1 MQEHRVVVSRVI
13 TSQRFAPVFIKSKQ
27 ERILDFAETRQM
39 LSVFPFSASYATK
52 AATGGGK
59 RGNAGR
65 ANAAADNKDK
75 RKKETKLKRF
85 GIYNFDPKATKKPNQ
100 YFETRPRFNL
110 DGQMGDV
117 ANVGW
122 LDIPKTVK
130 PKNLNQEARR
140 YFASTANEPKIIA
153 RSAKI
158 NKRTGEL
165 KIKALGPSIGSVGG
179 NIGQAAARAVGI
191 VLDPSGR
198 MRCPPGVPAANQFT
212 DEVGSNCFD
221 FTPAIGRAV
230 MDIVK
235 KAGQRI
241 LDDIRAVDSALPL
254 VSNGSGG
261 VSRAPKATM
270 DRVSRGLASSTGR
283 VVGTILGPDGR
294 AIPSPEFERDVAEL
308 TATAIPIDPADY
320 ESVFDT
326 LIRAA
331 YPEKTEAEI
340 RRLVKTAVQRQTMRD
355 KTKSDIQD
363 FLDLADELGVVFDPN
378 DPISTQ
384 NAIAQ
389 ILGILQSP
397 EGGGWG
403 LDLSD
408 FYGAN
413 PGDKDFA
420 KKMLE
425 HQTRQIQLVIDY
437 LFTDPQKFGITREQ
451 LMSLGNPRELQEKI
465 LEVMSGD
472 KELSDVFPPGSLGES
487 VVLGVRRK
495 LEGLQQQEAGMFI
508 GLINQRKKYP
518 NLTSKIGMIVYI
530 DPNDVNSF
538 GNNIGSDAVTWA
550 NRDGGFD
557 IGLNP
562 IRVLLNNETAGS
574 NADSTGF
581 TLFEPDG
588 GMGTEVAKLTA
599 ISTSLDRE
607 GARRIRDEYLASI
620 TNLADLQDAIDSG
633 NEYVQRYVQRS
644 QGPIGQSIHII
655 NHEMIHGRQLVLI
668 HNYLKSIP
676 GLADQYTNEELMK
689 LTQDLLS
696 GAQTLPSIFGKD
708 WDYASMISN
717 SDWLPG
723 ALDDLPEVMQ
733 VLIGANAGGQYA
745 MGHYYEAVFLAPFVD
760 PGSISEL
767 YLPLSQLHA
776 QLNEMIE
783 AGEGNSTKFKAA
795 LKVFNRISEVYN
807 SGDDEKFAKAK
818 EEFRI
823 QSALVFAEMQAEVAA
838 GVESGF
844 IKRTPAIDAF
854 LGPLNVDTDIT
865 TDFGKT
871 NPDAKPVISLTRDS
885 IKQGIKDSIAR
896 QKRRRKNR
904 KIIETDGLLPD
915 DLYITE
921 AGMSSMSG
929 PDSDAFFDG
938 ISAFP
943 SRVDVSQM
951 GSTVHNH
958 IMDSATSQQ
967 KLILDGNWREAKWN
981 TSDPVDWSRALQSN
995 PDSVVNSIE
1004 NQLIPFIDL
1013 VDSSEMP
1020 TNVVVEVHM
1029 PPNYIS
1035 EVTGTTIAID
1045 KHHTG
1050 IMRSTDDL
1058 MDDLREIMERQA
1070 EKDRIEKEKDKARVA
1085 RDNARLS
1092 EYIRN
1097 YEDNMPLP
1105 YRGELRFGQNY
1116 DAAQERIERERNGTS
1131 WDLPSTP
1138 QRLMVTVAEGQ
1149 IGLPDNT
1156 PGTNRGEM
1164 GALILPPGEI
1174 EIIGKT
1180 TNGVPIAKIV
1190 SQKRADEQLRGLKQ
1204 ILHSIGENETRSLG
1218 QRIVAKRS
1226 ENRIDRHSELTRA
1239 RVAKPAVLM
1248 ELDSKRST
1256 IANKIEYDPQ
1266 TRTLTVSYRNGQK
1279 REFQNVPY
1287 GRLRD
1292 AGTTDKPDKLIR
1304 ELESGPDRYT
1314 PRKGSVRNRGLSSST
1329 LSDSALIREAL
1340 DAMPEDDDAYDEKW
1354 ETYLASLNIE
1364 PAQPRRTVGAA
1375 TVEEA
1380 VMALLDGHEVDMPDV
1395 AGAHTLL
1402 EDLGAIVTTL
1412 KAMVDAGEIDKDTL
1426 NTFVFDLCQITVQGT
1441 SAFCLGNKGI
1451 PRFLMPQAE
1460 GKPAPGSAAER
1471 ALEKMNAERA
1481 VRRAEIEASDLSP
1494 DEKKEAL
1501 SKQQPKDE
1509 YDATE
1514 EFLAYLLEHGAIKAG
1529 EPGPVR
1535 SDKLKATQRD
1545 MQGQVVVGMLNSR
1558 KAGTYDPSKKPI
1570 FISRD
1575 NYVIDGHHR
1584 WAATLGMDF
1593 EDGELGNDHMMNVIV
1608 LDAPISQIIRLAN
1621 EFTEKFGIL
1630 KKPVAKRADTG
1641 EGHHS
1646 AIVEQVK
1653 RRAGLASSTSGS
1665 SVSKFDTNIEEHN
1678 TAIQQATERV
1688 ANLEKAL
1695 DVLERT
1701 GEWRGEEFGVT
1712 KDTHFKADFDLNE
1725 FDEGPA
1731 INLTAE
1737 EVKAD
1742 PDFVSKVRAKL
1753 EFAKDEQRFRE
1764 HRLKAKMVRR
1774 EQNTVDMEDL
1784 TKEELEAFYAIG
1796 REVHDAELAMESHD
1810 LDGSVVHVGQ
1820 SELSGGVLDPSR
1832 TVGSTDVSNAGKE
1845 GDTGAL
1851 NAGQLEKRKKE
1862 IKFQESRRDLYT
1874 SLIDAIESG
1883 QPLFKVNLTREQ
1895 RDDINGLLGIRLEFN
1910 DTLDLSGK
1918 SPENLEWF
1926 LKKLKGDGGLPDV
1939 EKRLTKFDRE
1949 QSLLDQA
1956 PNGFTSALPAG
1967 GGFDTGSGDSYFG
1980 RRAILDVPDDIAE
1993 KDKLA
1998 TEARKESRARRGK
2011 EKIYQR
2017 WVSNLRGTAYLIT
2030 DKERI
2035 SSDFGPVGERQVLGR
2050 VKPLFGVSAPRGK
2063 NRGGPIENNTR
2074 INEDTPADW
2083 DVIGTGLMVTAA
2095 RLEKEGK
2102 EVTIENILATV
2113 RPAVPSGT
2121 RTGGLASSTSG
2132 DTELRTPAAVRTA
2145 DILARAKEKGIDIDY
2160 WEREEMSKR
2169 NNSSGMTGNE
2179 ALNRGVGARE
2189 KYVDKL
2195 KQAEAEARAQGDD
2208 EKADII
2214 NKLYREVQNMTAEEL
2229 DLAVED
2235 ALKRLPPQFGQ
2246 NVSVQVIDPL
2256 AIIRSGRYLTVHDVE
2271 ERKQRGIRGLSERAN
2286 FHIDTIIRSRS
2297 NHEGMFLNIDPND
2310 ISEDT
2315 RKLRPASGFV
2325 TSRMSE
2331 ERRAKKLTEKY
2342 GPGVEIQ
2349 HPYAVGEAATKDNAD
2364 MTGGSVPTYG
2374 TSRII
2379 LKPEV
2384 AERSLLFRGDS
2395 VSDTTG
2401 SGSPA
2406 LKLSTA
2412 DDSPNRGQWF
2422 NPVSILYADRTGDM
2436 DSAASPGSNLP
2447 RDGGGGRLYQEAMI
2461 LGSFETPDI
2470 AAIVI
2475 SPGDIR
2481 ESYGKSSNV
2490 GIRIENPTNVTSI
2503 IRTAEK
2509 RDELNE
2515 RGIDVVLDS
2524 PVFPLD
2530 EVEPFNPTMT
2540 RQWVQEQIDRTDG
2553 RKWDGVTLDEIV
2565 PDESTTPYEAWLRYE
2580 KKTSGVGSEGR
2591 VFLNFDHPDNEPG
2604 NEEKNKVNF
2613 TNMIDEELKR
2623 IESVKSKKKNSAQR
2637 SGGLSSQTSSGDE
2650 MQKRLQQALKE
2661 IEQKI
2666 EESKKPRDNTRM
2678 GFDPKKA
2685 EEMTKKLQDA
2695 AKEIEEQ
2702 IKESKK
2708 PRDNTRM
2715 GRSLDEVAKI
2725 EARDIKV
2732 DDDPTKREGVIK
2744 IAQKSWDG
2752 KDIYQTDDA
2761 GDALALIAAGH
2772 YVEMTHKEGLWMSLI
2787 EFERK
2792 WKEVSKGL
2800 ADGDKLKT
2808 LNACLFMKTTN
2819 GVTDNMFCRNHH
2831 DIARLNMPQ
2840 VSGFVGDEE
2849 ATIMRAWVSGLL
2861 SRRGGAWDAYLGD
2874 HKIDGVDRSTI
2885 TKERWKELH
2894 GKWLSKTETP
2904 EERAEFLANTHLP
2917 AVEPDAIDEFKQFL
2931 RDKGIPVSEGER
2943 VDVDTLQSTQN
2954 ELVMDKIS
2962 GIANKMLQGYRKF
2975 QAEKK
2980 KILDSDLS
2988 QEEKD
2993 AAIKKA
2999 LDEFK
3004 SMPQMQ
3010 PIVVSRDGYIFDGH
3024 HRAFGRH
3031 IFEGQLT
3038 AEELKEVKEIGFAIN
3053 RADASISEL
3062 LVVGK
3067 VYQDHMDIPAAS
3079 GTGESNLWKDNPATS
3094 LNTVD
3099 GIDQST
3105 WDNHKTYIF
3114 DNVDEKIDELDP
3126 TEYWK
3131 PKSPAVSSGTQS
3143 NEPKRIPS
3151 KGPERSGGLASRT
3164 TAEKVD
3170 QGPSVL
3176 THGRMPDGTPVV
3188 ADIKTLKLR
3197 FGSTKKDV
3205 QKYFEKTH
3213 GVKIQISSGIF
3224 KGDAPSDKQVLV
3236 YGALQALDDVL
3247 NNLDAQQLTGRDAL
3261 TVDFLD
3267 IIIGESGQGLFGP
3280 TQKWW
3285 SRARL
3290 GQNKTNSTL
3299 QINLHRLA
3307 KYDQSSPE
3315 AISGGSW
3322 LQGVWSEV
3330 ITPSRMSDNMTD
3342 LFAQLGIP
3350 DGFQLRHPG
3359 EDSPDLPE
3367 WERVSAIV
3375 KQRLA
3380 YAVMVHELG
3389 HYLDFSQRED
3399 SDAVL
3404 EPAMM
3409 GLGRFLT
3416 GRQSQ
3421 NTEATDVL
3429 NQQIWSSS
3437 TPNASPIFTDAPA
3450 PSVYGLANNQE
3461 KLAEGF
3467 LSWFTL
3473 MGSTRSSIPVDG
3485 TLTED
3490 YEKVNVR
3497 ASESAD
3503 FRKAISDIVTPLLDK
3518 LGPRVKSATQFKGA
3532 SRTSETT
3539 KLPPAALL
3547 FAILPLVDML
3557 KTKNPTSAK
3566 MGRRYKRR
3574 ITANDQKSAERNQ
3587 ESKEMCCS

>member
-1 MQEHRVVVSRVI
+1 
-13 TSQRFAPVFIKSKQ
+13 
-27 ERILDFAETRQM
+27 M

-130 PKNLNQEARR
+130 PENLNQAARR

-363 FLDLADELGVVFDPN
+363 FLDLADELGVVFDK
-378 DPISTQ
+378 DDWASVQ
-384 NAIAQ
+384 DAIAQ
-389 ILGILQSP
+389 IIGILQSP

-403 LDLSD
+403 VDLSE

-413 PGDKDFA
+413 PGDRDFA
-420 KKMLE
+420 EKMLR
-425 HQTRQIQLVIDY
+425 HRTIQLKLVTDY

-451 LMSLGNPRELQEKI
+451 LMSLGNPRELEEKI
-465 LEVMSGD
+465 IEVMSGK

-487 VVLGVRRK
+487 VLLGVLK
-495 LEGLQQQEAGMFI
+495 KFEGLQQQEAGMFI

-518 NLTSKIGMIVYI
+518 NLTSKIGAIVYI
-530 DPNDVNSF
+530 DPNDKENRT
-538 GNNIGSDAVTWA
+538 SDAVTFA

-557 IGLNP
+557 IG
-562 IRVLLNNETAGS
+562 IQSMRVLLNNETAGS
-574 NADSTGF
+574 NADGF

-607 GARRIRDEYLASI
+607 GARRIRDEYLASV

-633 NEYVQRYVQRS
+633 NDFVQRYVERS
-644 QGPIGQSIHII
+644 QGPIGQSIHIM

-676 GLADQYTNEELMK
+676 GLADQYTNQELME
-689 LTQDLLS
+689 LTQGLLS
-696 GAQTLPSIFGKD
+696 GAQTLPSVFGRD
-708 WDYASMISN
+708 WDYASIISN

-745 MGHYYEAVFLAPFVD
+745 MEHYYKAVFLAPFVNGD

-795 LKVFNRISEVYN
+795 LNVFNRISEVYN
-807 SGDDEKFAKAK
+807 SGDDEKFAEAKAQ
-818 EEFRI
+818 FRI
-823 QSALVFAEMQAEVAA
+823 ESALVFAEMQAEVAA

-871 NPDAKPVISLTRDS
+871 NPDAKPVISLTKDS

-921 AGMSSMSG
+921 AGLSSMSG
-929 PDSDAFFDG
+929 PDSDTFFDG

-1058 MDDLREIMERQA
+1058 MDDFREIVERQA
-1070 EKDRIEKEKDKARVA
+1070 EKDRIEKERMKR
-1085 RDNARLS
+1085 
-1092 EYIRN
+1092 RN
-1097 YEDNMPLP
+1097 GIIDYDPKLPLP
-1105 YRGELRFGQNY
+1105 YRGELRYGQNY
-1116 DAAQERIERERNGTS
+1116 DETQRLIESRARYGTS
-1131 WDLPSTP
+1131 WELPSTP

-1156 PGTNRGEM
+1156 PGTNRGEI

-1380 VMALLDGHEVDMPDV
+1380 VMALLDGHEVDMPDI

-1712 KDTHFKADFDLNE
+1712 KDTHENAGWKLDE
-1725 FDEGPA
+1725 FDEGTPT
-1731 INLTAE
+1731 NLTAE

-1753 EFAKDEQRFRE
+1753 EFAKDEQRLRE
-1764 HRLKAKMVRR
+1764 HMLKAKMIRR
-1774 EQNTVDMEDL
+1774 EQNTIDMEDL
-1784 TKEELEAFYAIG
+1784 TKQEINEFYAIG
-1796 REVHDAELAMESHD
+1796 KGIQDAEQARGSHD
-1810 LDGSVVHVGQ
+1810 LDAAVVHAGQ
-1820 SELSGGVLDPSR
+1820 SELIGGVIDPGK
-1832 TVGSTDVSNAGKE
+1832 TVIDVDSAKYNIDSIQGNTGK
-1845 GDTGAL
+1845 L
-1851 NAGQLEKRKKE
+1851 NAGQLEKRKEE
-1862 IKFQESRRDLYT
+1862 IKDAESRRDLYM

-1883 QPLFKVNLTREQ
+1883 QASFKVNLTREQ
-1895 RDDINGLLGIRLEFN
+1895 RDDINGLLGLNLEYN

-1926 LKKLKGDGGLPDV
+1926 LKKLKGEYETEWSKRGSTGVPEV
-1939 EKRLTKFDRE
+1939 ERVLAELNR
-1949 QSLLDQA
+1949 QQLLLDES
-1956 PNGFTSALPAG
+1956 PNGFTSASRAGEGFDRG
-1967 GGFDTGSGDSYFG
+1967 GGGGYFG
-1980 RRAILDVPDDIAE
+1980 RRAILDVPDEIA
-1993 KDKLA
+1993 DKKKFSP
-1998 TEARKESRARRGK
+1998 TFRGEARARQGK
-2011 EKIYQR
+2011 EKIFER
-2017 WVSNLRGTAYLIT
+2017 WSRTFRGTAYLIT
-2030 DKERI
+2030 DKEKI
-2035 SSDFGPVGERQVLGR
+2035 VNTLGPAGEKQVLGK
-2050 VKPLFGVSAPRGK
+2050 VKPLFGVSGPIGK
-2063 NRGGPIENNTR
+2063 GQRGPIENNPR
-2074 INEDTPADW
+2074 INEDMPADW
-2083 DVIGTGLMVTAA
+2083 DVVALGLMATAA

-2102 EVTIENILATV
+2102 EVTIENILATA
-2113 RPAVPSGT
+2113 RPAV
-2121 RTGGLASSTSG
+2121 STSTNRDG
-2132 DTELRTPAAVRTA
+2132 GMASRTSGGTELRTPAAVRTA

-2160 WEREEMSKR
+2160 WEREEMPKR

-2179 ALNRGVGARE
+2179 ALNRDVGARE

-2195 KQAEAEARAQGDD
+2195 KQAVAEARAQGDD

-2246 NVSVQVIDPL
+2246 NVSVQVSDPL

-2286 FHIDTIIRSRS
+2286 FHIDTVIRSRS
-2297 NHEGMFLNIDPND
+2297 NTEAQFLNIDSSD

-2331 ERRAKKLTEKY
+2331 ERRSKKLTEKY

-2395 VSDTTG
+2395 ISDTGT
-2401 SGSPA
+2401 GSPA

-2436 DSAASPGSNLP
+2436 DSAASPGNNLP

-2461 LGSFETPDI
+2461 LGSVETPDI
-2470 AAIVI
+2470 AAIVV
-2475 SPGDIR
+2475 SPSDIR
-2481 ESYGKSSNV
+2481 ESYGKNAEIGVNTKSSW
-2490 GIRIENPTNVTSI
+2490 NVTSI

-2515 RGIDVVLDS
+2515 KEIDVVLDS
-2524 PVFPLD
+2524 PIFPLD
-2530 EVEPFNPTMT
+2530 EVEPFNATMT
-2540 RQWVQEQIDRTDG
+2540 KQWVQEQIDKG
-2553 RKWDGVTLDEIV
+2553 NWKGVTFDEIV
-2565 PDESTTPYEAWLRYE
+2565 PDESTTPYEAWLRYTN
-2580 KKTSGVGSEGR
+2580 KTQGVGSTDGG
-2591 VFLNFDHPDNEPG
+2591 FLMFDHPDNEPG
-2604 NEEKNKVNF
+2604 NDEKNKVNLS
-2613 TNMIDEELKR
+2613 NMINEELKR

-2661 IEQKI
+2661 LEEKI

-2725 EARDIKV
+2725 EARDLKV
-2732 DDDPTKREGVIK
+2732 DDDPTVRPGVTK
-2744 IAQKSWDG
+2744 LEQKSWDG
-2752 KDIYQTDDA
+2752 KDIYQTEDA

-2772 YVEMTHKEGLWMSLI
+2772 YVEMTHKEGMWMALI
-2787 EFERK
+2787 EFEAK

-2808 LNACLFMKTTN
+2808 LNACLFMKTRN

-2861 SRRGGAWDAYLGD
+2861 SKRGGAWDAYLGD

-2943 VDVDTLQSTQN
+2943 VDVDTLHSTQN

-3004 SMPQMQ
+3004 SMPQML

-3105 WDNHKTYIF
+3105 WDKHKEFIF

-3131 PKSPAVSSGTQS
+3131 PKSPAVGTGTQS

-3151 KGPERSGGLASRT
+3151 KEPARSGGLASRT

-3188 ADIKTLKLR
+3188 ADIETLRSR

-3205 QKYFEKTH
+3205 QNYFEKTH
-3213 GVKIQISSGIF
+3213 GIKISIPNGIF
-3224 KGDAPSDKQVLV
+3224 KEDTAGDQQGLV
-3236 YGALQALDDVL
+3236 YGSAESEQRIMYGALQALDDVL
-3247 NNLDAQQLTGRDAL
+3247 NNLDAQQLMGRDAL
-3261 TVDFLD
+3261 TISFENFSFSDTP
-3267 IIIGESGQGLFGP
+3267 QGLFGP
-3280 TQKWW
+3280 NQKWW
-3285 SRARL
+3285 SRTRL
-3290 GQNKTNSTL
+3290 GQNKTTGVIA
-3299 QINLHRLA
+3299 INLHQLA
-3307 KYDQSSPE
+3307 KYDQSSPRAVSE
-3315 AISGGSW
+3315 DG
-3322 LQGVWSEV
+3322 LQRIWKEV
-3330 ITPSRMSDNMTD
+3330 ITPNKESDNITSV
-3342 LFAQLGIP
+3342 FAQLGIP
-3350 DGFQLRHPG
+3350 DGFELNYPG

-3367 WERVSAIV
+3367 WERVAAV
-3375 KQRLA
+3375 VQQRLA

-3389 HYLDFSQRED
+3389 HYIDFSQRED
-3399 SDAVL
+3399 SDASL

-3409 GLGRFLT
+3409 GLARFLT
-3416 GRQSQ
+3416 TGKKPSKADLDGI
-3421 NTEATDVL
+3421 EE
-3429 NQQIWSSS
+3429 QIWSSS
-3437 TPNASPIFTDAPA
+3437 TPVASPAFTDAPS
-3450 PSVYGLANNQE
+3450 PSVYGLLNNQE

-3467 LSWFTL
+3467 LAWFTL
-3473 MGSTRSSIPVDG
+3473 MGSTRSTMTVDG
-3485 TLTED
+3485 ALNED
-3490 YEKVNVR
+3490 YTRENVR

-3503 FRKAISDIVTPLLDK
+3503 FRKAVSDIVTPLLDK
-3518 LGPRVKSATQFKGA
+3518 LGPRVKSAKQFSGA

-3557 KTKNPTSAK
+3557 KTQNPTSAK

-3574 ITANDQKSAERNQ
+3574 ITASDQKSAERNQ